1 MWSRTPEIVYRAK
14 LCWLVVSAALVLF
27 CFSGLIR
34 AQESDSYSS
43 RETSGRDQSQ
53 SRTAAEPDATEPDS
67 TEADFSDTESSGAP
81 AAQVALP
88 AYRLIE
94 ILRQQPELLDVVKG
108 IAIQYLQ
115 DQGRSVSDSD
125 VTDEV
130 LFRRIE
136 QDPQLRRLLTREL
149 KTRGYLGEDNLDYLD
164 RYSSERIGSERVS
177 SDLNQPPVLRR
188 DRPTREAGER
198 VSTDMNG
205 PLEER
210 GEPSQLQS
218 SRRPSGRLTRQQTTR
233 PPEDQNQPVTTRKP
247 NPYPNLPS
255 LQDLYR
261 QIPSRGA
268 ALKRFGAEI
277 FLNGTGNLDN
287 ARMDLPAGPDYVLGP
302 GDGLNIEIWGSVS
315 RRLTR
320 TVDREGRIALPE
332 VGAVV
337 VAGQTVAQTQ
347 ELVQKALGAQF
358 RDARV
363 DISLTRLRM
372 VRVYVVGDVE
382 RPGAYDISSLSTPLN
397 ALCVAGGPTAQGSL
411 RTLRHYRGQQLI
423 REVDLYELL
432 LQGVRS
438 DVERLEP
445 GDTILVPPVGPQVT
459 VAGMVRRPA
468 IYELKGESEL
478 ADVLQLAGG
487 VLVSATLRQINVER
501 IEAHERRVMLKVNLP
516 NANDKESLNT
526 ALGSFR
532 VQDGDRVTIS
542 PILPYSEKTVYL
554 EGHVFRPG
562 KYPYHEGLQ
571 ISDLLH
577 SYQDLLPEPADRAEI
592 VRLVPPDYHPEVI
605 EFRLG
610 DVLTGD
616 DPIELQPFDTVR
628 VLGRYQID
636 APKVSIYGEVLRPGE
651 YPLAQGMTAA
661 ELVRLAGGFKRS
673 AFTKEADITSY
684 VVQDGSKVV
693 TQNKAVEIASAL
705 SGNSA
710 VDAILKPGDVVTIHQ
725 LAGWKD
731 IGASV
736 TVSGEVLY
744 PGTYGIEEGEK
755 LSTLLKRAGGFRT
768 YAYPEGAVLE
778 RMQVRELAERSRRQL
793 IQRIEAAGANQKLSS
808 NSSGQEQAA
817 LTQAMLQQRQE
828 IVSSLRARPANGR
841 LVIKISR
848 DIATW
853 QNTPADVELRAGDL
867 LTIPKRPSFV
877 LISGQ
882 VYNASAI
889 TYTPGKNAEWY
900 LRQAG
905 GPTDLANKKDIYII
919 RANGSVFGQGGSG
932 SGWWKGNVLSATMR
946 PGDTLVVPEKIISP
960 SNFWKN
966 ALTTA
971 QLVSSMAIAAAAVR
985 SF

>member
-1 MWSRTPEIVYRAK
+1 MWSTGTRSHFSVALGWIGVILAFFFCCFTGY
-14 LCWLVVSAALVLF
+14 VSAQD
-27 CFSGLIR
+27 R
-34 AQESDSYSS
+34 RSS
-43 RETSGRDQSQ
+43 ASDQS
-53 SRTAAEPDATEPDS
+53 SSSPEGDFAVEPETAEP
-67 TEADFSDTESSGAP
+67 EASGA
-81 AAQVALP
+81 ALP
-88 AYRLIE
+88 ADRLVE
-94 ILRQQPELLDVVKG
+94 ILRAQPELLVSVRRT
-108 IAIQYLQ
+108 AIGYVQE
-115 DQGRSVSDSD
+115 QGQSVSESEF
-125 VTDEV
+125 TDDA

-136 QDPQLRRLLTREL
+136 QDPQLRVLLTREL
-149 KTRGYLGEDNLDYLD
+149 RSRGYLSQEDLDYLAKLNFEAPVP
-164 RYSSERIGSERVS
+164 SSLPR
-177 SDLNQPPVLRR
+177 
-188 DRPTREAGER
+188 A
-198 VSTDMNG
+198 
-205 PLEER
+205 
-210 GEPSQLQS
+210 
-218 SRRPSGRLTRQQTTR
+218 RLTKRTAEKIQPDAPR
-233 PPEDQNQPVTTRKP
+233 PAEDQNQPATTRRK

-261 QIPSRGA
+261 QFPSQGV
-268 ALKRFGAEI
+268 ALRRFGADV

-287 ARMDLPAGPDYVLGP
+287 LPMDLPAGPDYVLGP
-302 GDGLNIEIWGSVS
+302 GDGLNINMWGSAS
-315 RRLTR
+315 QRLTR
-320 TVDREGRIALPE
+320 TIDREGRIALPE
-332 VGAVV
+332 AGAVV
-337 VAGQTVAQTQ
+337 IAGQTVAQAQ
-347 ELVQKALGAQF
+347 ELIQKTLGAQF

-363 DISLTRLRM
+363 DVSLTRLRT

-397 ALCVAGGPTAQGSL
+397 ALYLAGGPTVRGSL
-411 RTLRHYRGQQLI
+411 RTVRHYRGKRLI

-445 GDTILVPPVGPQVT
+445 GDTILVPPVGSQVT

-468 IYELKGESEL
+468 IYELKGDSEL

-516 NANDKESLNT
+516 NANDKESLNK
-526 ALGSFR
+526 ALGSFT

-628 VLGRYQID
+628 IIGRYQID

-651 YPLAQGMTAA
+651 YPLAQSMTAA

-673 AFTKEADITSY
+673 AFTKRADITSY
-684 VVQDGSKVV
+684 VVQNGSRVV
-693 TQNKAVEIASAL
+693 TQHKTVEIASAL
-705 SGNSA
+705 LGNSA
-710 VDAILKPGDVVTIHQ
+710 VDALLKPGDVVTIHQ

-736 TVSGEVLY
+736 TVSGEVSY

-755 LSTLLKRAGGFRT
+755 LSTLLMRAGGFSS

-778 RMQVRELAERSRRQL
+778 RMQVRELAERSRTEL
-793 IQRIEAAGANQKLSS
+793 IQRIEAASANPKLSPT
-808 NSSGQEQAA
+808 SSEQEQAQ
-817 LTQAMLQQRQE
+817 LMQAMFQQRQE
-828 IVSSLRARPANGR
+828 ILRSLRAQPATGR

-848 DIATW
+848 DIKSW
-853 QNTPADVELRAGDL
+853 QNTPADIELRAGDV
-867 LTIPKRPSFV
+867 LTIPKKPSFV

-882 VYNASAI
+882 VYNATAI
-889 TYTPGKNAEWY
+889 TYIPGKNAEWY

-905 GPTDLANKKDIYII
+905 GPTEQANKKDIYII
-919 RANGSVFGQGGSG
+919 RANGSVFGEGSSG
-932 SGWWKGNVLSATMR
+932 SGWWKGNVLSATMH
-946 PGDTLVVPEKIISP
+946 PGDTLVVPERIIIP

-971 QLVSSMAIAAAAVR
+971 QLVSSMAIAAAAVH